1 MYNFFREVNFI
12 INVFFIISSECFFYA
27 IYKDYSIFIE
37 NITHR
42 LASINILYVKLF
54 QAFAL
59 NNNLIDDKTNNKL
72 LKFTDNAPWKMDD
85 IRLEELIEITNKYD
99 IALNGSYHVP
109 INSGMISLIF
119 KGYKKNNGNPVI
131 IKLKRANIDEKLNIA
146 INNLQTF
153 MYLLSI
159 IPFIKNFCFTELV
172 NKNINI
178 IKLQTDFSKEVDNM
192 ILVKNNCKNIKY
204 VKIPEVY
211 KEVTEEYPNCIM
223 MEYINGIK
231 INEIEEEDYEEFA
244 KVVVKFGAVTTLIHG
259 VSHGDLH
266 SGNILFIKDIHDKK
280 YKYKIGVFDFGII
293 YIIDSIYKDL
303 LFEIFI
309 QMFERPARE
318 TAVLVIKCIVND
330 DVMLEKLSKEHYE
343 NIVKFTSELVT
354 EAIYNSKKAT
364 QFQIYRC
371 ISKLKECFSDPKI
384 KKLGIRL
391 SDNFIQ
397 LQMVLAMSHGVTLTL
412 CKSDY
417 MAFAD
422 KIINELLHTDLI
434 LEENTDIII

>member
-1 MYNFFREVNFI
+1 MYSFFREINFI
-12 INVFFIISSECFFYA
+12 INVFFIISSECLFYA
-27 IYKDYSIFIE
+27 IYKDYSLFIE

-42 LASINILYVKLF
+42 LASINILYVKIF

-72 LKFTDNAPWKMDD
+72 LKFTDNAPWNIDD
-85 IRLEELIEITNKYD
+85 IRLEELIEITNRYD
-99 IALNGSYHVP
+99 IILNGSYYVP

-119 KGYKKNNGNPVI
+119 KGYNKNNGNPVI

-146 INNLQTF
+146 IHNLQTF

-172 NKNINI
+172 NKNIDI

-211 KEVTEEYPNCIM
+211 KEVTDEYPNCIV

-244 KVVVKFGAVTTLIHG
+244 KVVVKFGAVTTLVHG

-266 SGNILFIKDIHDKK
+266 SGNILFIKDNDDTK

-293 YIIDSIYKDL
+293 YIIDPNYKDL

-318 TAVLVIKCIVND
+318 TAVSVIKFIIND
-330 DVMLEKLSKEHYE
+330 VVMLEKLSKKHYE
-343 NIVKFTSELVT
+343 DIINFSTELIT

-364 QFQIYRC
+364 QLQIYRC

-391 SDNFIQ
+391 SDNFVQ

-417 MAFAD
+417 MSFAD
-422 KIINELLHTDLI
+422 KIISELFHTDMI
-434 LEENTDIII
+434 LE

>member
-1 MYNFFREVNFI
+1 MYSFFREIKFI
-12 INVFFIISSECFFYA
+12 INVFFIISSECLFYA
-27 IYKDYSIFIE
+27 IYKDYSLFIE

-42 LASINILYVKLF
+42 LASINILYVKIF

-72 LKFTDNAPWKMDD
+72 LKFTDNAPWNIDD
-85 IRLEELIEITNKYD
+85 IRLEELIEITNRYD
-99 IALNGSYHVP
+99 IILNGSYHKP

-119 KGYKKNNGNPVI
+119 KGYKKNNGKPVI

-146 INNLQTF
+146 IHNLQTV

-159 IPFIKNFCFTELV
+159 IPFIKNFCFNELV
-172 NKNINI
+172 NKNIDI

-211 KEVTEEYPNCIM
+211 KEVTDKYPNCIM

-231 INEIEEEDYEEFA
+231 INQIQEEDYEDFA
-244 KVVVKFGAVTTLIHG
+244 KVVVKFGAVTTLVHG

-266 SGNILFIKDIHDKK
+266 SGNILFIKDNDDEK

-293 YIIDSIYKDL
+293 YVIDQNYKDL

-309 QMFERPARE
+309 KMFERPASE
-318 TAVLVIKCIVND
+318 TAVLIIKCIVND
-330 DVMLEKLSKEHYE
+330 DIMLKKLSKEHYE
-343 NIVKFTSELVT
+343 NIINFTSKLIT

-371 ISKLKECFSDPKI
+371 ITKLKECFSDAKV

-391 SDNFIQ
+391 SDNFVQ
-397 LQMVLAMSHGVTLTL
+397 LQMVLAMSHGVTLSL

-417 MAFAD
+417 MSFAD
-422 KIINELLHTDLI
+422 KVINELFHTDMI
-434 LEENTDIII
+434 LE